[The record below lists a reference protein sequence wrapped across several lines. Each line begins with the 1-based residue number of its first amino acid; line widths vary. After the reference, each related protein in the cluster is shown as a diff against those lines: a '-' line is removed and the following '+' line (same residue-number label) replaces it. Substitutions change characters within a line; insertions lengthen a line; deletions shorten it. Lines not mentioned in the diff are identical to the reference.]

1 VGQTGDTGAAG
12 TNGPTSNKFNMTT
25 LTGCPCTIAD
35 TSTALYYLVPNV
47 ASSFTNVTLP
57 HANVAGKMVV
67 LIAMN
72 GVSSSGVQ
80 AVAPSGDTLVS
91 NDSPAGQGSTK
102 VIALSNGSGDWIILS
117 AAVIQ

>member
-1 VGQTGDTGAAG
+1 
-12 TNGPTSNKFNMTT
+12 
-25 LTGCPCTIAD
+25 
-35 TSTALYYLVPNV
+35 
-47 ASSFTNVTLP
+47 
-57 HANVAGKMVV
+57 
-67 LIAMN
+67 MN

-91 NDSPAGQGSTK
+91 NDSPAGQGRTK